1 MWVNSQKEYVFV
13 STPKS
18 GTNTMYDILK
28 AQGGRKYGQPPGVEP
43 KSTLHRNVLDPSW
56 NDYYKFTVVRNPF
69 SRAVAAWWHL
79 IVKKD
84 EGGAKRRG
92 FQISMN
98 KAMGGDSFQHFTAFL
113 LFRHDVPDRAIMFDS
128 QHEWHNNI
136 QFDKVLKLE
145 DLQTGLNDIP
155 LLDGA
160 SVANKQKN
168 SFVKERKKP
177 WKDYYTAADVEN
189 VVKGWNDDFTQFDY
203 PTTLD
208 I

>member
-1 MWVNSQKEYVFV
+1 MWVNDQKKFVFV

-18 GTNTMYDILK
+18 GTHTMYNILRT
-28 AQGGRKYGQPPGVEP
+28 QGGKQYGQPPGVEP
-43 KSTLHRNVLDPSW
+43 QSNFHRNVLDPSW
-56 NDYYKFTVVRNPF
+56 EDYYKFTVVRNPF

-84 EGGAKRRG
+84 DGNIIKRRA
-92 FQISMN
+92 FQASMN

-136 QFDKVLKLE
+136 QFDKVIKLE
-145 DLQTGLNDIP
+145 QLQQGLNEIP
-155 LLDGA
+155 LLQN
-160 SVANKQKN
+160 VIANKKQK
-168 SFVKERKKP
+168 SFAMERQKP
-177 WKDYYTAADVEN
+177 ITEYYTREDVDN
-189 VVKGWNDDFTQFDY
+189 VVKGWNDDFVQFDY